1 VSFPDFV
8 SSKKRFQKT
17 TIKSDAIMKN
27 SVLLFLTTSKGWIIR
42 QALKYSGMG
51 LVSLGAWVNAKAL
64 ALGLPVDQV
73 QAVMTPF
80 HAFASAAVVLLV
92 EVALSF
98 LARKNP

>member
-1 VSFPDFV
+1 MSFPDFV
-8 SSKKRFQKT
+8 SPKKRFQKT
-17 TIKSDAIMKN
+17 TIKADAIMKN

-42 QALKYSGMG
+42 RLLNYTGSGLAL
-51 LVSLGAWVNAKAL
+51 LGSWVVAKAT
-64 ALGLPVDQV
+64 ALNLPLDQV

-80 HAFASAAVVLLV
+80 QAFASAAVVLLV